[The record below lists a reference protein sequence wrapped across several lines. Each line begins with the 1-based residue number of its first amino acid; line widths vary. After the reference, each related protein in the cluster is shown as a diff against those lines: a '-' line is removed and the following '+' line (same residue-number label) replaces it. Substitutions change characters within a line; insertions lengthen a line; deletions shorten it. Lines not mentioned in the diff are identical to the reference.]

1 MQVKKYSN
9 QRQIIE
15 QAIFTYSPL
24 ETAFEKQTKTTE
36 EQKRKRRKDCITNQN
51 KILAALTNQDDD
63 QKIVLKNISD
73 RFDEIKELT
82 DEIKQNDLIIYL
94 KSNTS
99 RKRFDDFNNVIEL
112 VKAIKSGEKKLE
124 EAKKLQNLFKSNW
137 NKISRER

>member
-1 MQVKKYSN
+1 MKKYSN

-24 ETAFEKQTKTTE
+24 ETAFEKQTKPTE
-36 EQKRKRRKDCITNQN
+36 EQKKKRRKDCITNQN

-124 EAKKLQNLFKSNW
+124 EAKKLQNLFKSN
-137 NKISRER
+137 

>member
-1 MQVKKYSN
+1 MKKYSN

-36 EQKRKRRKDCITNQN
+36 GQKKRKRRKDYITNQN
-51 KILAALTNQDDD
+51 KILAALTNKDDD
-63 QKIVLKNISD
+63 QKIILKNISD

-124 EAKKLQNLFKSNW
+124 EAKKLQNLFKSNR

>member
-1 MQVKKYSN
+1 MKNKQKQLKSKK
-9 QRQIIE
+9 
-15 QAIFTYSPL
+15 
-24 ETAFEKQTKTTE
+24 K
-36 EQKRKRRKDCITNQN
+36 KRRKDCITNQN

-124 EAKKLQNLFKSNW
+124 EAKKLQNLFKSNR